1 MTEETQS
8 SSHSAWGDRIRA
20 LRNVPAVLRIMWDSG
35 RSVVAWGLI
44 LRVIVPVL
52 GLLIGIVAARI
63 ITGVARALEHQ
74 PQFPHFWWLVA
85 SEVVLAL
92 LTGIMT
98 RSIDYTDQMLADR
111 YTYYV
116 SVRVMEQA
124 AQLDLTTYEDPVY
137 YDRLERARVQATDR
151 LALIQQMGR
160 LFQQVVLT
168 LIWSGV

>member
-1 MTEETQS
+1 MRVVRVRGGNGALQTRCGGAFAAQLYSFCGHPLSDLACFMTEETQS

-74 PQFPHFWWLVA
+74 PQFPHFWWLV
-85 SEVVLAL
+85 
-92 LTGIMT
+92 
-98 RSIDYTDQMLADR
+98 
-111 YTYYV
+111 
-116 SVRVMEQA
+116 
-124 AQLDLTTYEDPVY
+124 
-137 YDRLERARVQATDR
+137 
-151 LALIQQMGR
+151 
-160 LFQQVVLT
+160 
-168 LIWSGV
+168 